1 MRKGRWKEIIRKVTG
16 HRNIFKETY
25 LRSPR
30 KRHMKMTERGEMD
43 VLKRYE
49 IPEDIGRKANEINWK
64 AMFGS
69 LVLAPFLFPVLLHKR
84 ISWSSWAY
92 LEIRCEALKSLIF
105 TYQRIFFER
114 VTGKWCKVRSFL
126 SMLIFLSANVAGVY
140 LFLVPLAS
148 LTLIQTCQHRYCN
161 SCCRGLGGGPAWF
174 CHAGNWAGY
183 SFIPRKMDAAQPV
196 GISNHLMFFFEQKS
210 TDQTLGNGC
219 HF

>member
-1 MRKGRWKEIIRKVTG
+1 MTG

-114 VTGKWCKVRSFL
+114 VYWRMMQGPVFLEYADLPVCQRCWCL
-126 SMLIFLSANVAGVY
+126 PFLSAFG
-140 LFLVPLAS
+140 
-148 LTLIQTCQHRYCN
+148 
-161 SCCRGLGGGPAWF
+161 
-174 CHAGNWAGY
+174 
-183 SFIPRKMDAAQPV
+183 
-196 GISNHLMFFFEQKS
+196 
-210 TDQTLGNGC
+210 
-219 HF
+219 